1 MSLLINF
8 FKKLIME
15 NKTVSFDIFLEPEFP
30 VNSLILI
37 QEALRISNQYRI
49 NEIFKIKLIT
59 TDGKRIRSSNGQWW
73 KVDAGLEGIK
83 NPDFIVVLGGNLPVQ
98 KKSKKLFSILRVA
111 HKNLSKII
119 AIDTGAFLLAEA
131 GLITNDTVVCVHW
144 EVKNNFLEKYSNI
157 KIVDD
162 IYTINRNGLI
172 FGAGGISTLDLILEC
187 ISTVKGK
194 DYANEI
200 AQALI
205 YRPRE
210 NSTNQKD
217 ELFELSLDNI
227 CKKAIQIMEK
237 NIEVPLKI
245 NEISK
250 KLNVSLRT
258 LERKFYK
265 MYKISPIKFYVNLR
279 VKFARNLLFYDDRK
293 INEISS
299 MAGFNYNS
307 VFINSFK
314 KIYNKT
320 PSEYR
325 KYFRNQQFDN
335 SIF

>member
-1 MSLLINF
+1 MQ
-8 FKKLIME
+8 
-15 NKTVSFDIFLEPEFP
+15 NKTVTFDIFLEPEFS
-30 VNSLILI
+30 VSSLVLI

-49 NEIFKIKLIT
+49 NETFKSKLIT
-59 TDGKRIRSSNGQWW
+59 TDGKRVRSSNGQWW

-83 NPDFIVVLGGNLPVQ
+83 NPDFIVVVGGNLPVQ

-119 AIDTGAFLLAEA
+119 SIDTGAFILAEA
-131 GLITNDTVVCVHW
+131 GLITNDTVVCIHW
-144 EVKNNFLEKYSNI
+144 EVKNNFLEKYPNFN
-157 KIVDD
+157 IVDD
-162 IYTINRNGLI
+162 IYAINRNGLI
-172 FGAGGISTLDLILEC
+172 FSAGGISTLDLILEC
-187 ISTVKGK
+187 IRTLKGK
-194 DYANEI
+194 DYVNEI
-200 AQALI
+200 AHALI
-205 YRPRE
+205 YQPRE
-210 NSTNQKD
+210 NSTHQKN
-217 ELFELSLDNI
+217 ELLELPLDNI

-265 MYKISPIKFYVNLR
+265 TYKISPIKFYVNLR
-279 VKFARNLLFYDDRK
+279 IQIYRNLLFYDDRK

-299 MAGFNYNS
+299 MAGFSYNS

-325 KYFRNQQFDN
+325 KHFRNQQVDSSVF
-335 SIF
+335 